1 MSSADDVRM
10 TEKPVPETLETIA
23 AKIDALNKSVDRRF
37 EESAE
42 TIAAKIDALSKSVDL
57 RFEETRAQ
65 LGVKIEAVD
74 TKVKQV
80 YDEVIAMREESK
92 RNATDVYEAS
102 EQPRRP
108 NARAREARPREVLA
122 PGTCLA
128 RGLTCAGARRILGSN
143 SREEAVSS
151 YRRITNGPVE
161 FRCTSCR
168 CSRTCTGQVVSPDAR
183 RYSTGPS
190 FPTC

>member
-23 AKIDALNKSVDRRF
+23 AKIDTLNTSLDRRF

-80 YDEVIAMREESK
+80 YNEVIAMREESK
-92 RNATDVYEAS
+92 RNA
-102 EQPRRP
+102 RRL
-108 NARAREARPREVLA
+108 RSV
-122 PGTCLA
+122 
-128 RGLTCAGARRILGSN
+128 
-143 SREEAVSS
+143 
-151 YRRITNGPVE
+151 
-161 FRCTSCR
+161 
-168 CSRTCTGQVVSPDAR
+168 
-183 RYSTGPS
+183 
-190 FPTC
+190 